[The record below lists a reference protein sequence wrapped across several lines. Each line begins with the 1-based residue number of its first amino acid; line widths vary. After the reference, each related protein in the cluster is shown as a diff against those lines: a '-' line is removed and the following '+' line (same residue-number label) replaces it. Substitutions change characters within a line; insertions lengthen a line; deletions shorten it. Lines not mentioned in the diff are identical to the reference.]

1 MTAGVVS
8 AQELNC
14 RVEINT
20 SQLEGSNK
28 SIFEQLQQAISEYVN
43 TTHWTSAQFSP
54 NEKIECTLFF
64 NIVKYDDSSGQ
75 MEGTLQ
81 IQAVRPVYN
90 SSYITTLINFQDS
103 KIDFTYNQGEPL
115 VYSDANME
123 SQLTQII
130 NFYVY
135 LILAVDFDSFSPRGG
150 DPYFSRLE
158 TIVHQGQSSGESG
171 WRAFEDTKN
180 RAAVLSSFT
189 DPATRSIRDLYYAYH
204 LQGLDQMSVSLDKGR
219 QTIDKSLDILSAVHK
234 VAPMSVGLSMF
245 KDAKLDEL
253 VNIYS
258 KATAEEREHAYNILS
273 TLYPTEQQRLEE
285 IKRGENR

>member
-1 MTAGVVS
+1 MKRTLLLLLMLLSWSFGQVY

-14 RVEINT
+14 RVEIN
-20 SQLEGSNK
+20 SNQVEGSNK
-28 SIFEQLQQAISEYVN
+28 SIFEQLQQAISEYIN

-64 NIVKYDDSSGQ
+64 NITKYDDSSGQ

-115 VYSDANME
+115 VYSETNME
-123 SQLTQII
+123 SQLTQIL

-150 DPYFSRLE
+150 DPYFSKLE

-189 DPATRSIRDLYYAYH
+189 IRI
-204 LQGLDQMSVSLDKGR
+204 LQ
-219 QTIDKSLDILSAVHK
+219 
-234 VAPMSVGLSMF
+234 
-245 KDAKLDEL
+245 E
-253 VNIYS
+253 
-258 KATAEEREHAYNILS
+258 
-273 TLYPTEQQRLEE
+273 
-285 IKRGENR
+285 